1 MGNEA
6 QLTSEISRLTEELSR
21 AETAKVRK
29 GGCPFF
35 HRDVQTEAQ
44 DRIAEMEM
52 EVARLTEEA
61 NNTARSYNVL
71 LEESRE
77 CKENLA
83 KRLRDF
89 REDQRK
95 LEEKFLLEVS
105 AKTRLANLY
114 KSRSEEHSNN
124 AKGVE
129 DLNIAVNKLV
139 ELLKEIN
146 QNQEDIV
153 KEHNWTLIDRLEDL
167 SKLVSE
173 ITDSRLKNIVEDS
186 SVRKSQLLAII
197 KHLRGE
203 KDLMAGRLDVSL
215 AETDCLLS
223 QLDYQQS
230 NFGPAAGAPTVAHEV
245 APEVAQ
251 KNNKTKKQK
260 REQRQK
266 LSWQIGRSTVDV
278 INHHPM
284 DRQR

>member
-21 AETAKVRK
+21 AQTAKVRK
-29 GGCPFF
+29 EGCPCFYC
-35 HRDVQTEAQ
+35 DVQTEAL
-44 DRIAEMEM
+44 DRIAEMEL

-61 NNTARSYNVL
+61 NNTARSYNVR

-83 KRLRDF
+83 KRLRDS
-89 REDQRK
+89 RESERK

-129 DLNIAVNKLV
+129 DLNIAVIKLV

-167 SKLVSE
+167 SNLVSE
-173 ITDSRLKNIVEDS
+173 ITDSRLKDIVEDS

-203 KDLMAGRLDVSL
+203 KDLLAGRLDVSL
-215 AETDCLLS
+215 AETESLLS
-223 QLDYQQS
+223 QLDHQRS
-230 NFGPAAGAPTVAHEV
+230 NFGPAAMAPEV

-251 KNNKTKKQK
+251 EVAQKKKKTKKQK
-260 REQRQK
+260 VKRRKGGMRKREKVKKRK
-266 LSWQIGRSTVDV
+266 
-278 INHHPM
+278 
-284 DRQR
+284 